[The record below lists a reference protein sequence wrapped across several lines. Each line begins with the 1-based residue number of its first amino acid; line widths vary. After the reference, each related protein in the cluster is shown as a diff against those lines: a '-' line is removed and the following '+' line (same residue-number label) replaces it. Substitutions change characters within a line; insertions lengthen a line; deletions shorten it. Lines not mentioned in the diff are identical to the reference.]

1 MKARILNVV
10 FAATVVLMPL
20 HAVAGPHATK
30 DLRNSTDADGGD
42 REISICAR
50 PSPDTAKNLPGHVF
64 VAYSLRQKSGAR
76 LYLAVGHTTFA
87 PPARTLITYFGAAP
101 VSGHLQEEL
110 YTSSKEEC
118 LVLKVN
124 EADFNRAYQLSR
136 PFLPPGNFTP
146 DPRNW
151 SPVLLAYTLGENDCM
166 GFATGVARSFES
178 RGLTVPQR
186 GSTELPLQ
194 YVRRMIQAN

>member
-50 PSPDTAKNLPGHVF
+50 PSPDTVKNLPGHMF

-76 LYLAVGHTTFA
+76 LHVAVGHTTFA
-87 PPARTLITYFGAAP
+87 PPARTLLTYFGAEP
-101 VSGHLQEEL
+101 VPGQLQEEL
-110 YTSSKEEC
+110 YSSSKEEC

-124 EADFNRAYQLSR
+124 EAAFNQAYQLSR
-136 PFLPPGNFTP
+136 PFLPPGNYTP
-146 DPRNW
+146 DPKNW
-151 SPVLLAYTLGENDCM
+151 SPVLLDYSLGENDCM
-166 GFATGVARSFES
+166 SFATSVAKTFES
-178 RGLTVPQR
+178 KGLIVPQR
-186 GSTELPLQ
+186 GSAERPLQ